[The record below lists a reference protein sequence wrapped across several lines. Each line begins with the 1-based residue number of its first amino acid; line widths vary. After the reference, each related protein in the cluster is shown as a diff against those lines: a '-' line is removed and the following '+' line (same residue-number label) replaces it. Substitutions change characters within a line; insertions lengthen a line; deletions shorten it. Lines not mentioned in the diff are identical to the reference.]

1 MGDKLQQARKRR
13 ARKEEKYAVL
23 DEFKDIK
30 KSGKKKYDHDFIMK
44 VLELYERNNKNIY
57 KTIQQTGL
65 PRSTVK
71 EWVKQIDP
79 RKALE
84 RPPNPYMVAS
94 IQNMQEK
101 IEADVEG
108 IQSTKDQI
116 LKRIQELVPGV
127 RNLDALART
136 FQVLDVAGRAK
147 LEPAG
152 GKVQANFWAVLTN
165 AADALEKEK
174 QDVPDELITDAEEV
188 KDGNND

>member
-1 MGDKLQQARKRR
+1 MGDKLSEARKRR
-13 ARKEEKYAVL
+13 AKKVEAYAIL

-30 KSGKKKYDHDFIMK
+30 KSGKKKYDHDFILK
-44 VLELYERNNKNIY
+44 VLELYERNNRNIY
-57 KTIQQTGL
+57 KTTQQTGL
-65 PRSTVK
+65 PKSTLK
-71 EWVKQIDP
+71 EWIKAIDP
-79 RKALE
+79 KKALE

-94 IQNMQEK
+94 IHNMQEK
-101 IEADVEG
+101 IEADVAG
-108 IQSTKDQI
+108 IQNTKDQI
-116 LKRIQELVPGV
+116 LQRIQELVPGV

>member
-1 MGDKLQQARKRR
+1 MGDKLSEARKRR
-13 ARKEEKYAVL
+13 AKKVETYAIL

-30 KSGKKKYDHDFIMK
+30 KSGKKYDHDFIMK
-44 VLELYERNNKNIY
+44 VLELYERNNRNIY
-57 KTIQQTGL
+57 KTYQQTGL
-65 PRSTVK
+65 PKSTIK
-71 EWVKQIDP
+71 EWIKAIAP
-79 RKALE
+79 NKALE

-101 IEADVEG
+101 IEADVAG
-108 IQSTKDQI
+108 IQNTKDQI
-116 LKRIQELVPGV
+116 LQRIQELVPSV

-165 AADALEKEK
+165 AADALGKEK